1 MENQSL
7 ELDQQAFEALRE
19 SAKWSMFLAIIG
31 FIGIGLMVIA
41 AIIMGSVMAMIPD
54 DGFGNSPF
62 GAMKGF
68 LSILYL
74 VIAAIYFMPVYY
86 LYKYASGMKNAL
98 NVRDSNLVSNALV
111 SLKQHH
117 KILGIMVIVLI
128 SLYILT
134 IIGVMFF
141 FFFVSGGSLP
151 Y

>member
-68 LSILYL
+68 FLLDLDI
-74 VIAAIYFMPVYY
+74 
-86 LYKYASGMKNAL
+86 
-98 NVRDSNLVSNALV
+98 
-111 SLKQHH
+111 
-117 KILGIMVIVLI
+117 
-128 SLYILT
+128 
-134 IIGVMFF
+134 
-141 FFFVSGGSLP
+141 
-151 Y
+151 